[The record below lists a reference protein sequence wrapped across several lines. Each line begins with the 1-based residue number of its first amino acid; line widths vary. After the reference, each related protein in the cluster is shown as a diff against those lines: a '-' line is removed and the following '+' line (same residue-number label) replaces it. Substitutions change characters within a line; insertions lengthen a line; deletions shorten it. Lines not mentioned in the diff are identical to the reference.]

1 MAAIDFPFWIVT
13 QRRGLISLLVEP
25 ADAAGFIAAFSTAG
39 KAAKFMVDRG
49 ATEWDNKLVFRANLA
64 DLVADLRNL
73 GARGLCLNPTKD
85 GGGAKVAFDQ
95 LG

>member
-1 MAAIDFPFWIVT
+1 MPAIDFPFWIVT
-13 QRRGLISLLVEP
+13 QRRGLISLVVEP
-25 ADAAGFIAAFSTAG
+25 AGSAGFIAAFSTAG

-49 ATEWDNKLVFRANLA
+49 ATEWENKLVSRANLA

-73 GARGLCLNPTKD
+73 GALGLCLDPTKD
-85 GGGAKVAFDQ
+85 GCGTKVAFDQ